1 MHRIAL
7 LIGMAFSLVSA
18 QIHFSE
24 NFEGSTTNWTVS
36 GGGWQ
41 FGTPTVGPSGAFEG
55 NKCAGTVLNG
65 NYSNYADYVLT
76 SPSIKLP
83 NISLIRL
90 SFYDW
95 YSTESSCDYLYLE
108 IEVNNSGT
116 WTQLRSRISGSS
128 TYWKINNID
137 LSQYADSTVRIRFRL
152 TTDGSITSYGW
163 YIDQLNISTPEYK
176 ILTVQISGNGT
187 TSPAAGITQVETGV
201 STSITA
207 TPSTGYRFNNWTIVG
222 GTAMIASPSS
232 QSTNVTLSTDA
243 TIRANFIAGT
253 VYPITSTAATYNF
266 TTHYY
271 DIQPSNGVR
280 FSFTAQ
286 QAGNY
291 SIVVSNSGSV
301 GKYIYYFGTSGFS
314 SSYVNYVSGSGTTT
328 YNFSAAAA
336 GEVHYF
342 RVSPSSSSYYTS
354 DFAISYSNAYL
365 LTLISDS
372 NGTVSPSS
380 AILTTGQTQTITAT
394 PNTGYRF
401 KSWTLQSGNATI
413 SDTNS
418 ASTTVSITNN
428 ATIRANFIAG
438 TVYPITSTAATY
450 NFTTHYYDIQ
460 PSNGVRFSFTAQQAG
475 NYSIVVS
482 NSGSVGKYIYY
493 FGTSGFS
500 SSYVNYVSGSGTTTY
515 NFSAAAAG
523 EVHYFRVSPSSSS
536 YYTSDFAISYSN
548 AYLLTLISDS
558 NGTVSPS
565 SAILTTGQTQTIT
578 ATPNTGYRFKSWTLQ
593 SGNATISDTNSA
605 STTVSITRD
614 ATIKANFIPGTV
626 YPVTL
631 SPTIFNFTTHYY
643 EKSPSFGVR
652 LKFIAPAPGTYAIT
666 LDSAYKNLTY
676 YGNDSTFTSAS
687 GTLSYTTAKIIY
699 SFRATT
705 SNESHYFLIR
715 PYSSSYYLS
724 NFTAQIITPVKLKII
739 ANGKGSCFPSDLIL
753 CWKEVDT
760 TITAIPNGGYMFS
773 SWNLIS
779 GNVQFSS
786 TSSAIT
792 RVRVSS
798 DSAVIEANIVIN
810 PATKPNISISDINIS
825 SYPDI
830 CLTTVVT
837 DSAGRS
843 ISGLDTTNFSLMQD
857 SINVSYQLTQVSE
870 VAGISVALVIDRSG
884 SMSNQ
889 MMNDAKNAAL
899 QYVRTM
905 GPLDRSAIIT
915 FSNTPQ
921 VEQAIT
927 SDTLSLISAINRIVT
942 YDMTALLD
950 GTLEGLKQLQNET
963 NTRAVIVFSDGVEN
977 YSSSSQSTVI
987 DYARQNNITIYSI
1000 GIGSSADRTVLQA
1013 LADSTGGYF
1022 TAAPSAAQL
1031 AQIYAQIKSD
1041 IQSQYILCYRSPDQ
1055 VFNGDTHQ
1063 VIVSVNLNNHTDR
1076 DTVYWNENNRSP
1088 VISLTAATQAMLTAS
1103 QQPNQSLI
1111 ISANVTDDGTI
1122 SSVRLFYRP
1131 SNLTSGAYT
1140 EVAMQNSSG
1149 SLYQATI
1156 PATSVNYPGIDFYIL
1171 ATDNYQL
1178 IGRSPNILAP
1188 ETQPWVIP
1196 VGNNIPTISNI
1207 QAVCLN
1213 MGNDNTI
1220 SANIDDDGGINLALL
1235 YYKKRNET
1243 FFAIDTMT
1251 EATAGVY
1258 SGTIPSNMTTSNGI
1272 DYYIRAVDDVGAAA
1286 RYPSSSS
1293 DSLFLCTNDNYPPVA
1308 NAGTDSDVYLSSGC
1322 NATVNL
1328 NGSASTDPDGDPI
1341 SFKWTGPFSDTLT
1354 GATPS
1359 VNLPTG
1365 QFTIALKVTDNSGL
1379 FDLDTV
1385 LITVRD
1391 TTSPVFSFIPAD
1403 TVILIRANDS
1413 TSLVSTDSAR
1423 ARDNCTVNSISA
1435 IRSDKLPLGSV
1446 FKAGLTTITWV
1457 ATDLSGNSDT
1467 AIQNITINRNRLPVI
1482 TVPADTALSE
1492 GETLKLTVS
1501 ISDPDNQKIKISL
1514 LNAPAWLSI
1523 DSISVNVYTITLSP
1537 GCNDHGTTQIH
1548 LISTDAIDTA
1558 HAYFNVRI
1566 DDVNFPPT
1574 FVSLPFEDTI
1584 DEGVPYELTVTVQ
1597 DCDDDTIPFI
1607 RMLTSV
1613 AGVTFTDNRNSTGV
1627 LRWTPDADDY
1637 GYYMYIFETTD
1648 GVNAPVRDTII
1659 IEVIDHNI
1667 SRPVLAV
1674 STVDTISSVNLPLV
1688 IVARATDA
1696 DGTIPILKGI
1706 QLPEGANFTRDNNG
1720 NAVFSWTPRNTGTFT
1735 FKIIACDYADSLSYD
1750 SQTVTIK
1757 INNNNITGPIFDS
1770 HDDVTIQQNENLIL
1784 NLRATDPDGTI
1795 PILRLL
1801 SAPSGSRLIDN
1812 GNGTATVSWSPA
1824 CDISGTFLFRATAS
1838 DGEFHDT
1845 ITISVQVRDVN
1856 CTPVFIKA
1864 EDVNAQPGER
1874 ISMRIRAYDPDN
1886 NGSIPTLSVQCMLPD
1901 YSFVTQNNGSAIF
1914 NWTVSYTQG
1923 SYPVTFYATDGN
1935 STDSMKVMISINK
1948 AGTLKITAYPS
1959 GCRIYAFPSDCYK
1972 GKLIGVD
1979 STVYYGTPG
1988 TCWFEFQAP
1997 GYRSQRIAYNIKPDT
2012 TTTLSVKLQPAIPLM
2027 VLSPDTLKCGS
2038 SSSIVN
2044 NGSISFADLNR
2055 DHIFDLSIATTSG
2068 IICYYGT
2075 DSTDNSLF
2083 SSVADTIFTGTLE
2096 PSLHHTFTHWNNNT
2110 NLSCILSTK
2119 TGKVLRI
2126 NLKTKTVDTLISISG
2141 SRFYPTIF
2149 DADGDNK
2156 KDLIVVNAGKGLFVY
2171 LNTGSDSVPAI
2182 AFARQS
2188 TTPDGLPLTGLNGAA
2203 LLLDTDMDGKE
2214 EVIAFSEGK
2223 LKLFRPDSGFST
2235 LTCIENLSCGGKL
2248 VTADSMSSSLIGST
2262 KGISSFAIRNGNHI
2276 LVYPTHL
2283 QGDITLDRKVDI
2295 RDISKASRNWEMTPD
2310 DPAWDPSINVKLSDN
2325 ETEVIDIRDV
2335 SRISKNWE
2343 LQQ

>member
-207 TPSTGYRFNNWTIVG
+207 TPNTGYRFKSWTLQSGNATISDTNSASTTVSITNN
-222 GTAMIASPSS
+222 
-232 QSTNVTLSTDA
+232 A

-460 PSNGVRFSFTAQQAG
+460 PSNGVRFSFTAPSAG

-482 NSGSVGKYIYY
+482 NSGSVGKYLYY
-493 FGTSGFS
+493 YDTSLSFS
-500 SSYVNYVSGSGTTTY
+500 SYITYVSGYSTINY
-515 NFSAAAAG
+515 NFNAAAG
-523 EVHYFRVSPSSSS
+523 ETHYFRVVPSSSS
-536 YYTSDFAISYSN
+536 YYTSDFTISYTN
-548 AYLLTLISDS
+548 AYLLTLTSDS